1 MFVALLISIL
11 IALHFSVLLYNLKN
25 VNISSLKNK
34 SKEDKKVLV
43 FIKQFE
49 SWISL
54 RNSLRIW
61 LLFSLVTYGFLVGT
75 YCHIYSN
82 LKTVA
87 IIFVSSVFL
96 LVILNAISLKIF
108 HFSIDVFHFMIPL
121 YIYAYYIVFPFNYL
135 YSFIAGLKDQREE
148 KITEEDLIKIVDKAS
163 KDGVLEKKE
172 KEMINNVVLLADTTA
187 SEIMIPRLDVV
198 AIEKKES
205 LTTALS
211 LAMDKGLSRLPVYD
225 ETIDNVIGIIHT
237 KDLMKPLSE
246 NTLERPLM
254 DFARPPMLIPEN
266 KKIDEILV
274 DMQRKKIAMA
284 IVVDEYGGT
293 EGILT
298 LEDVLEEIVG
308 EINDE
313 YDDVV
318 SEPVKKVSDKSY
330 IVAGTATIYEVNEAL
345 SINLPEDEDFDT
357 ISGYVYDKLGHIPVK
372 DEFIES
378 DGLKIT
384 VKKVVRH
391 RITLLFVE
399 KR

>member
-211 LAMDKGLSRLPVYD
+211 LAMEKGLSRLPVYD

-246 NTLERPLM
+246 NTLDRPLM

>member
-1 MFVALLISIL
+1 MFIALLISVL
-11 IALHFSVLLYNLKN
+11 LALHFSVLLYNLKN

-61 LLFSLVTYGFLVGT
+61 LLFSFVTYGFLVGT
-75 YCHIYSN
+75 YCHQAPN

-87 IIFVSSVFL
+87 IIFLSSVFL
-96 LVILNAISLKIF
+96 LVILSAISLKIF
-108 HFSIDVFHFMIPL
+108 HFSIDLFHFVIPL
-121 YIYAYYIVFPFNYL
+121 YSYSYYIVFPFNYI
-135 YSFIAGLKDQREE
+135 YSLIAGLKDQREE

-211 LAMDKGLSRLPVYD
+211 LAMDKGFSRLPVYD

-237 KDLMKPLSE
+237 KDIIKPISE
-246 NTLERPLM
+246 NTLDRPLM
-254 DFARPPMLIPEN
+254 DFVRPPMLIPEN

-308 EINDE
+308 DINDE

-318 SEPVKKVSDKSY
+318 SEPVKKVSDKNY

-345 SINLPEDEDFDT
+345 SINLPKDEDFDT

-378 DGLKIT
+378 DNLKIT

-399 KR
+399 KK

>member
-1 MFVALLISIL
+1 MFIALLISVFFV
-11 IALHFSVLLYNLKN
+11 LHFSILLYNLKN
-25 VNISSLKNK
+25 VNISSLKNI
-34 SKEDKKVLV
+34 SKEDKRVLV

-61 LLFSLVTYGFLVGT
+61 LLFSLVVYGFLVGT
-75 YCHIYSN
+75 YCHQAPN

-87 IIFVSSVFL
+87 IIFLSSIISL
-96 LVILNAISLKIF
+96 LLLNAISLKIF
-108 HFSIDVFHFMIPL
+108 HFSIDIFHFVIPL
-121 YIYAYYIVFPFNYL
+121 YSYSYYLVFPFNYI
-135 YSFIAGLKDQREE
+135 YSLIAGLKEQTEE
-148 KITEEDLIKIVDKAS
+148 KITEDDLIKIVDKAS

-172 KEMINNVVLLADTTA
+172 KEMINNVVLLAETTA

-198 AIEKKES
+198 AIEKQES
-205 LTTALS
+205 LTSALS
-211 LAMDKGLSRLPVYD
+211 LAMEKGLSRLPVYE

-237 KDLMKPLSE
+237 KDLMKPLAE
-246 NTLERPLM
+246 NTLDRPLM
-254 DFARPPMLIPEN
+254 DFVRPPMLIPEN

-378 DGLKIT
+378 DNLKIT

>member
-318 SEPVKKVSDKSY
+318 SEPVKKVSDKS
-330 IVAGTATIYEVNEAL
+330 
-345 SINLPEDEDFDT
+345 FF
-357 ISGYVYDKLGHIPVK
+357 H
-372 DEFIES
+372 
-378 DGLKIT
+378 
-384 VKKVVRH
+384 
-391 RITLLFVE
+391 
-399 KR
+399 

>member
-318 SEPVKKVSDKSY
+318 SEPVKKVSEKSY

-399 KR
+399 II

>member
-399 KR
+399 II

>member
-1 MFVALLISIL
+1 MFIALLISVL
-11 IALHFSVLLYNLKN
+11 LALHFSVLLYNLKN

-61 LLFSLVTYGFLVGT
+61 LLFSFVTYGFLVGT
-75 YCHIYSN
+75 YCHQAPN

-87 IIFVSSVFL
+87 IIFLSSAFL
-96 LVILNAISLKIF
+96 LVILSAISLKIF
-108 HFSIDVFHFMIPL
+108 HFSIDLFHFVIPL
-121 YIYAYYIVFPFNYL
+121 YSYSYYIVFPFNYI
-135 YSFIAGLKDQREE
+135 YSLIAGLKDQREE

-211 LAMDKGLSRLPVYD
+211 LAMDKGFSRLPVYD

-237 KDLMKPLSE
+237 KDIIKPISE
-246 NTLERPLM
+246 NTLDRPLM
-254 DFARPPMLIPEN
+254 DFVRPPMLIPEN

-308 EINDE
+308 DINDE

-318 SEPVKKVSDKSY
+318 SEPVKKVSDKNY

-345 SINLPEDEDFDT
+345 SINLPKDEDFDT

-378 DGLKIT
+378 DNLKIT

-399 KR
+399 KK

>member
-108 HFSIDVFHFMIPL
+108 YFSIDVFHFMIPL

-211 LAMDKGLSRLPVYD
+211 LAMEKGLSRLPVYD

-246 NTLERPLM
+246 NTLDRPLM

>member
-1 MFVALLISIL
+1 MFIALLISVLL
-11 IALHFSVLLYNLKN
+11 ILHFSVLLYNLKN
-25 VNISSLKNK
+25 VNISGLKNTY
-34 SKEDKKVLV
+34 KEDKKVLV

-49 SWISL
+49 YWISI

-61 LLFSLVTYGFLVGT
+61 LLFSLVTYGFLVST
-75 YCHIYSN
+75 YCNQAPN

-87 IIFVSSVFL
+87 IIFLSSVFIL
-96 LVILNAISLKIF
+96 LLLNAISVKIF
-108 HFSIDVFHFMIPL
+108 RFSVDFFHFVIPL
-121 YIYAYYIVFPFNYL
+121 YIYAYYLVFPFNYF
-135 YSFIAGLKDQREE
+135 YSLIAGLKEQKEE
-148 KITEEDLIKIVDKAS
+148 KITEDDLIKIVDKAS

-172 KEMINNVVLLADTTA
+172 KEMINNVVLLAETTA

-198 AIEKKES
+198 AIEKQES
-205 LTTALS
+205 LTNALS
-211 LAMDKGLSRLPVYD
+211 LAMDRGLSRLPVYD

-246 NTLERPLM
+246 NTLDRPLM
-254 DFARPPMLIPEN
+254 DFVRPPMLIPEN

-308 EINDE
+308 DINDE

-399 KR
+399 KM